1 MQQAPPGSHSVHNLI
16 QENSRAL
23 AFAWHCNITTEVKLD
38 FHKFLGVLHK
48 NLSEFVF
55 NMPWQYFIHDEFT
68 PMEFQL

>member
-1 MQQAPPGSHSVHNLI
+1 M
-16 QENSRAL
+16 
-23 AFAWHCNITTEVKLD
+23 D

-55 NMPWQYFIHDEFT
+55 NMHWQYFIHDEFT